1 MGVFIDISRNGSSL
15 GVIGSWASKRRV
27 EVLGEMDDDV
37 ALVRSSTYKGGS
49 DNNGSGLV
57 KAKEAG
63 PSEEIGPLGVNLS
76 GNCSRVSAKRRVL
89 IDWGNGG
96 STWVIEDKDLTRI
109 LSFE

>member
-1 MGVFIDISRNGSSL
+1 M
-15 GVIGSWASKRRV
+15 
-27 EVLGEMDDDV
+27 LGEINNNI
-37 ALVRSSTYKGGS
+37 APVRSSTYRGGS

-63 PSEEIGPLGVNLS
+63 PSEEIGPSGINLS
-76 GNCSRVSAKRRVL
+76 GNCSRVSAKRRVV